1 MSDQDP
7 EKKIEEAVPTKP
19 EDTTPAPEVTPPAV
33 TPAPDNSLSET
44 VHALQEQVANLTE
57 AVNGVLNNAS
67 PTPDSTP
74 VRKPWTH
81 WGS

>member
-1 MSDQDP
+1 
-7 EKKIEEAVPTKP
+7 
-19 EDTTPAPEVTPPAV
+19 
-33 TPAPDNSLSET
+33 
-44 VHALQEQVANLTE
+44 VANLTE

-81 WGS
+81 WGA